1 MLRRILHSIAL
12 FLAIA
17 IAYQAYA
24 LVVVPWVEPELAM
37 RQPRSFE
44 PPKTNDGDAVNRYQR
59 LLAAYFPADHWSQTR
74 PPIVIENDAGTVMFV
89 LDEYDRTNNGG
100 VTLSHFALL
109 IFPTPRQQSPTPPR
123 NAIILE
129 APQGARLQFDKNFRP
144 ERGEIGAIQRGEFP
158 GKITIRSDMNEPGPT
173 DDLVVETS
181 NLEMNSK
188 LLFTRSEVRFRLGPN
203 VGGGRELEI
212 RLLEEEPSKAKA
224 GMKIASVDSL
234 EIFHDVRLR
243 LHLNASSLLPG
254 DKPHSQTKSPSP
266 TATKLG
272 DPAQPPVEVTC
283 KGPFHFDFIKYV
295 ASFDEEVEVWQVNPN
310 GPADEL
316 RADRLDLC
324 FARKQDSAPPEAADT
339 ETASRQ
345 KNDIRWLEPDR
356 IVAEGY
362 PVVITSPARDAEV
375 RGRCVQLMLRQRRVA
390 IEGGQDVAIKYGPNV
405 LQAPQ
410 ILYQHPAED
419 SQTKIGTFRASGPGS
434 LSYLPDPNKPDQVFQ
449 ANWLASVELGRHN
462 GQPVLTVAGRPSL
475 GVTNVGLLTADQVKM
490 FFREVEIDGKTQPI
504 PDRMNAAGQV
514 EINSRELLARTSA
527 LAATFHV
534 EELAAAAA
542 TGGATSDAANEN
554 GFAQFGLQNAAG
566 PAARQYQVQSDNMH
580 LAIALRGKRAAPTTL
595 ACNGHVAFR
604 ELAGPQL
611 GGEQPFEVS
620 GGQLTAE
627 RLDGDA
633 LVTVRGIAPGATP
646 DPHAAAEDLLAH
658 ISARGMT
665 IKAADVKLDVGQ
677 NRLWIDG
684 PGVADML
691 LKRDLSGKDSA
702 NPTPME
708 LRWIGGLAF
717 DGRTI
722 HVEGNVQVEGP
733 DDHLTCQ
740 VIEARLTS
748 HVNFRERVDQ
758 NAIELLEVEC
768 RGRVT
773 MDHKSR
779 DEVGVTSYERMEL
792 EMLKVNQQTGDIAG
806 NGPGVIRST
815 HFASQLPGLATPGAP
830 QAAVASGNTK
840 LHFLRVDFRQGLAG
854 NVYLR
859 SIKFLTG
866 VRAVYGPID
875 AWEQELDAN
884 RPELLPPDTLMIT
897 SEELRVNED
906 PVLANHRV
914 RDMNQATGSP
924 LGPTQLVQMTAERN
938 VRIDGQSPKQG
949 VFAATADRASYT
961 RSKEQFILEGSTRMP
976 ATLWHTNPLTGQRID
991 NSAAKITYNRLT
1003 GEAVWD
1009 GTQSFE
1015 FTPGA
1020 SKGGSIKSAV
1030 GPAAVRQ

>member
-1 MLRRILHSIAL
+1 MLRRILYSTSL

-24 LVVVPWVEPELAM
+24 LVVVPWVEPELALKPS
-37 RQPRSFE
+37 RPTEDPDIPR
-44 PPKTNDGDAVNRYQR
+44 DGIPSVNKYQR
-59 LLAAYFPADHWSQTR
+59 LLAAYFPADHWSQTQ

-89 LDEYDRTNNGG
+89 LDEYQRTNEGG
-100 VTLSHFALL
+100 VRLSHFAFL
-109 IFPTPRQQSPTPPR
+109 IFPTPRQLSPTPPR

-144 ERGEIGAIQRGEFP
+144 ERGEIGSIQHGEFP
-158 GKITIRSDMNEPGPT
+158 GKITIRSDMNEPGPA
-173 DDLVVETS
+173 DDLVIETS
-181 NLEMNSK
+181 DLEMNSK

-212 RLLEEEPSKAKA
+212 RLLEEEPSKAKG
-224 GMKIASVDSL
+224 GMNISSVDSL

-243 LHLNASSLLPG
+243 VHVNAGSLLPG
-254 DKPHSQTKSPSP
+254 DKPKTDDKSTS
-266 TATKLG
+266 AIKLG
-272 DPAQPPVEVTC
+272 DPTQPPVEVTC
-283 KGPFHFDFIKYV
+283 QGPFHFDFIKYV
-295 ASFDEEVEVWQVNPN
+295 ASFDQEVEVWQVNPN
-310 GPADEL
+310 GPADQL
-316 RADRLDLC
+316 TADRLDLC
-324 FARKQDSAPPEAADT
+324 FARKQESSPPESEAA

-345 KNDIRWLEPDR
+345 RDDIRWLEPDR
-356 IVAEGY
+356 IVADGH

-375 RGRCVQLMLRQRRVA
+375 RGTSVQLMLRQRRVA
-390 IEGGQDVAIKYGPNV
+390 VEGGQDVSIRYGPNV

-419 SQTKIGTFRASGPGS
+419 AQTKIGTFRASGPGS

-449 ANWLASVELGRHN
+449 ANWQASVELGRHN
-462 GQPVLTVAGRPSL
+462 GQPVLSIAGRPSL

-490 FFREVEIDGKTQPI
+490 YFREVESDGKTQPI
-504 PDRMNAAGQV
+504 PDRMNADGQV

-527 LAATFHV
+527 LAATFNV
-534 EELAAAAA
+534 EEPAAAAVA
-542 TGGATSDAANEN
+542 EGAAGTGAAGG
-554 GFAQFGLQNAAG
+554 GFAQFNLQSSAG
-566 PAARQYQVQSDNMH
+566 PAARQYEVRADNMQ

-595 ACNGHVAFR
+595 ACNGHVNFH
-604 ELAGPQL
+604 ELPGPQL
-611 GGEQPFEVS
+611 NGEQPFEVT

-627 RLDGDA
+627 RLDSAA
-633 LVTVRGIAPGATP
+633 LVTVRGVATGTAP
-646 DPHAAAEDLLAH
+646 DPNATAEELLAQ

-665 IKAADVKLDVGQ
+665 VHASDVKLDVGQ

-691 LKRDLSGKDSA
+691 LKRDLSGKGTA
-702 NPTPME
+702 TPTPLE
-708 LRWIGGLAF
+708 LRWQRGLAF

-722 HVEGNVQVEGP
+722 HVEGNVQIDGP
-733 DDHLTCQ
+733 DDHLRCE
-740 VIEARLTS
+740 IAEARLTS
-748 HVNFRERVDQ
+748 NVNFRERVDQ

-768 RGRVT
+768 RSRVT

-779 DEVGVTSYERMEL
+779 DEVGITSHERMEL
-792 EMLKVNQQTGDIAG
+792 EMLKVNQQTGDISG
-806 NGPGVIRST
+806 SGPGIIRSS
-815 HFASQLPGLATPGAP
+815 HYASELPGLGTPGAT
-830 QAAVASGNTK
+830 QAPVASDNAK
-840 LHFLRVDFRQGLAG
+840 LHFLRVDFQQGLKG
-854 NVYLR
+854 NMINR
-859 SIKFLTG
+859 EITFLTR

-906 PVLANHRV
+906 PVQANHRT
-914 RDMNQATGSP
+914 RDLRQAAGTQ
-924 LGPTQLVQMTAERN
+924 LGPLQLSAMGN

-961 RSKEQFILEGSTRMP
+961 QIKEQFILEGSGRVP
-976 ATLWHTNPLTGQRID
+976 ATLWHRNPVTGQQID
-991 NSAAKITYNRLT
+991 NSAAKITYNRIT

-1009 GTQSFE
+1009 GFQSIE
-1015 FTPGA
+1015 LTPGA
-1020 SKGGSIKSAV
+1020 GAGGAIKSAI
-1030 GPAAVRQ
+1030 GPGAVRQ